1 MPRKTPRSSVLRL
14 PLPELAKTGD
24 RSSLP
29 GTPGANAPPVK
40 RGNSASSTDDKSVS
54 TRYPRILFILFFC
67 SLPLINPIV
76 HGDGVGYYAYA
87 RAPLIQHNLHFEQ
100 DWLHA
105 NLLFT
110 KSRTLPNGQLSAAE
124 YTETGYISN
133 LFSIGPALLWAPFLL
148 AAHGIVLLSN
158 HFGAHIPADGF
169 SFPYLLA
176 MALGTAVYGFLGLL
190 LSYSLARKYVEGCWA
205 FLATLGIWGASS
217 LPVYMYFNPSWSH
230 AHSVFAVALFL
241 WHWERTRGSRTL
253 PQWILLG
260 LISGLMLDV
269 YFANGVFLV
278 LPLIESLVHYWDDWK
293 DQDFRQA
300 ASLFAANFCYL
311 LAVILCFVPT
321 LITRYIIFGGFF
333 RFGTY
338 GHLDWDWSAPHWYS
352 ILFSSEHG
360 LLTWTPILALAILG
374 LVFVPRRARV
384 LTSYFSAAAAAFF
397 YLISCYP
404 YWNGTASFGNRYLI
418 SLTPIFIFGLA
429 LLLQRLGAFFASSR
443 LLFPT
448 AASIVVLFIL
458 WNAGFIFQ
466 WGAHLIPARGT
477 VSLAEVAHNQFFVVP
492 RELSA
497 DLRRYLFKRK
507 DLMQQ
512 IEQRDIRE
520 IQKGPP
526 DK

>member
-1 MPRKTPRSSVLRL
+1 MRSS
-14 PLPELAKTGD
+14 AG
-24 RSSLP
+24 
-29 GTPGANAPPVK
+29 
-40 RGNSASSTDDKSVS
+40 KSVS
-54 TRYPRILFILFFC
+54 TRYQRILFILFLC

-105 NLLFT
+105 NLLFS

-124 YTETGYISN
+124 YTETGYVSN

-148 AAHGIVLLSN
+148 AAHGIVLLCN
-158 HFGAHIPADGF
+158 ALGAHIPADGF
-169 SFPYLLA
+169 SLPYLLA

-190 LSYSLARKYVEGCWA
+190 LSYSLVRKYVEGGWA

-241 WHWERTRGSRTL
+241 WYWDRTRGSRTFL
-253 PQWILLG
+253 QWILLG

-269 YFANGVFLV
+269 YFANGVFLI
-278 LPLIESLVHYWDDWK
+278 LPLIESLVDYGDAWK
-293 DQDFRQA
+293 TQEFREA

-311 LAVILCFVPT
+311 LTMILCFVPT
-321 LITRYIIFGGFF
+321 LITRRIIFGGFF
-333 RFGTY
+333 RFSSY
-338 GHLDWDWSAPHWYS
+338 QHAAWDWTAPHWYS

-360 LLTWTPILALAILG
+360 ILLWTPILALAIIG
-374 LVFVPRRARV
+374 LCFVPRRAKV
-384 LTSYFSAAAAAFF
+384 LTSYLSAGAAAFF

-404 YWNGTASFGNRYLI
+404 DWAGISAFGNRFFI
-418 SLTPIFIFGLA
+418 SVTPIFIFGLA
-429 LLLQRLGAFFASSR
+429 LLLQRFGGFFRSSTRAFS
-443 LLFPT
+443 L
-448 AASIVVLFIL
+448 AASVLFLFIV

-466 WGAHLIPARGT
+466 WGAHLIPARGP
-477 VSLAEVAHNQFFVVP
+477 VSLAEVAHNQFLVVP

-497 DLRRYLFKRK
+497 DLRLYFFKRK
-507 DLMQQ
+507 SLMQQ
-512 IEQRDIRE
+512 IEQRDIE
-520 IQKGPP
+520 QLDKGDP
-526 DK
+526 KVEKRSEE